1 MAPDLFRATREANP
15 FQPFIIHLADGRSYP
30 VAHRDFCI
38 QGPAGHRAIW
48 VFREDGSSSLIDLNL
63 VTELEISA
71 LPATPAEPPAPAA
84 NGG

>member
-1 MAPDLFRATREANP
+1 MSPDLFRSTREANP

-48 VFREDGSSSLIDLNL
+48 VFREDGSSSLLDLNL

-71 LPATPAEPPAPAA
+71 LPTITQPPSPGA
-84 NGG
+84 NGA